1 MNCFLLV
8 FLFCSYTKNAT
19 SVLLQSV
26 LLQQLCYAE
35 PHHYHFT
42 TSSPFS
48 PWIQEL
54 FIIFSTNLLS
64 VTEFGGLFTSL
75 LLVV

>member
-48 PWIQEL
+48 PWIQE